1 MCHCFGFFLLENS
14 ILMGRSARSL
24 VQDNYLKAVGRV
36 LSGDG
41 PVDKHKAAQAD
52 TNSLTDLKAEI
63 IRDVWIQSV

>member
-1 MCHCFGFFLLENS
+1 
-14 ILMGRSARSL
+14 MGRSARSL